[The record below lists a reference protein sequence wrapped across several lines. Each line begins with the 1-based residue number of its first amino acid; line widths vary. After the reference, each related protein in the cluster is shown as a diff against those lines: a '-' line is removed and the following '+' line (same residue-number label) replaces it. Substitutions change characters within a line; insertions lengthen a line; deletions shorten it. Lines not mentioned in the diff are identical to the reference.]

1 MFARVVIL
9 IALCCVPAASL
20 VVGQETAGPSW
31 RFRFPESNGA
41 ETSSQSQTD
50 RIDVASLPPKPAYK
64 KPSRIQVPSL
74 ADSQIVI
81 PSEASSPSDNRELA
95 DRNFEDELQENEA
108 AERIADARL
117 AANGDQDPYAI
128 LPTAFRNQITN
139 FGGTFST
146 WLPFRRTGRFWVNP
160 DYLYWS
166 AEGMRTPALVTSSP
180 SGTPRDQAAF
190 LGGPD
195 TTVLFGQ
202 QDLNGGWQS
211 GYRITAGFAL
221 DPNLRWQLEG
231 DYLKIFDRNESFSAA
246 SDDQVA
252 PTNILGRPFFDLING
267 RETAQLISYEDVVSG
282 RISVNAESKL
292 SSFGLYGRGATCP
305 TPGPCDVIAINSP
318 LSMQIG
324 RFDVLFGY
332 RYANLRDSLVF
343 AEDLRSLDVANPGSF
358 QIRESFQTKNEFNG
372 IELGMAYHGRWNRFT
387 TELVAKVAAG
397 NNKQTVQIDGYSDI
411 VEAGFLER
419 FPGGVLAQ
427 RTNIGEYKRNE
438 LAVLPQ
444 LTFNLG
450 ARVTRYVTLRAGYSL
465 FYLSNVVRAGDQIDT
480 DLNPNL
486 FPPEQMPLVDSV
498 LRPEFEFRETDFWA
512 HGANFGAD
520 IRF

>member
-1 MFARVVIL
+1 M
-9 IALCCVPAASL
+9 
-20 VVGQETAGPSW
+20 PSW
-31 RFRFPESNGA
+31 RFRFPESADAAITPDTGKSA
-41 ETSSQSQTD
+41 GTGKSATDSQPD
-50 RIDVASLPPKPAYK
+50 RVNVASLPSTSPYK
-64 KPSRIQVPSL
+64 KPSRIEVPSL

-81 PSEASSPSDNRELA
+81 PSASDRPSAAAA
-95 DRNFEDELQENEA
+95 DGRSGDSEA
-108 AERIADARL
+108 ADLIADART
-117 AANGDQDPYAI
+117 AAEANRDPYAVV
-128 LPTAFRNQITN
+128 PTAFMNQMNN
-139 FGGTFST
+139 FGGSFSS

-180 SGTPRDQAAF
+180 SGTPQNEAAF
-190 LGGPD
+190 LGG
-195 TTVLFGQ
+195 TGTSVLFGQ
-202 QDLNGGWQS
+202 QEINDGWEN

-221 DPNLRWQLEG
+221 DPNLRWQLEA
-231 DYLKIFDRNESFSAA
+231 DYLRILDRNESFSAA

-252 PTNILGRPFFDLING
+252 PTNIIGRPFFDLING
-267 RETAQLISYEDVVSG
+267 RETAQLISYENLVSG
-282 RISVNAESKL
+282 RISVGAESKL

-332 RYANLRDSLVF
+332 RYANLQDSLSF
-343 AEDLRSLDVANPGSF
+343 SEDLRSLDTANPGSF
-358 QIRESFQTKNEFNG
+358 QIRESFATENSFHG

-387 TELVAKVAAG
+387 TELVGKVAAG
-397 NNKQTVQIDGYSDI
+397 NNEQTVSINGYSDI

-427 RTNIGEYKRNE
+427 RTNIGEHRRNE

-450 ARVTRYVTLRAGYSL
+450 ARITRYVTLRVGYSL
-465 FYLSNVVRAGDQIDT
+465 FYFSNVVRAGDQIDT

-486 FPPEQMPLVDSV
+486 FPPEQLPLVDSV
-498 LRPEFEFRETDFWA
+498 LRPTFEFRETDYWA

-520 IRF
+520 FRF